1 MHSNVQPCYPNT
13 LIPELPVL
21 RTLRLGWGG
30 TRSSSAHHAAL
41 NGLALMKGLALSH
54 SRASCRVRKYKR
66 GRLPLIDGRIT
77 HLLIGCLAS
86 VAQGTMGD

>member
-41 NGLALMKGLALSH
+41 NGLALIVGFNLSH
-54 SRASCRVRKYKR
+54 ARASCRVRKYKR
-66 GRLPLIDGRIT
+66 GRLPLTVGRKT
-77 HLLIGCLAS
+77 HLLALIGCLA
-86 VAQGTMGD
+86 